1 VCFLQQVWLKDVVF
15 IALMRHKNHNSVAF
29 VQEQHLNLIRRNQV
43 MQKKLIAAAVAGALA
58 TPVAIADVA
67 VSGSIRTGVEYTG
80 SEWVVSDNFSRLRF
94 KANSD
99 LGNGQSAF
107 MNYEFRVNSD
117 VGSLNSA
124 TGNTQRLS
132 YVGIKGDWGT
142 LSMGAQ
148 WSTLFNV
155 VGTFIDKSN
164 RYGGLGYWGNGGG
177 QYRMADSVYL
187 STSLGGLSL
196 SGDVQ
201 MADGGDDLDRAT
213 IGGNMSLGGV
223 SLGAAWQDNGSSDFT
238 GVGAS
243 ISLAG
248 VGLSGGYTDIAG
260 AGSGY
265 GINAS
270 IAGILVAYEDSDA
283 VADANIWG
291 HYAIGLGGGAKAIIE
306 IMNDGTNTKGMGM
319 LRMDF

>member
-1 VCFLQQVWLKDVVF
+1 
-15 IALMRHKNHNSVAF
+15 
-29 VQEQHLNLIRRNQV
+29 

-80 SEWVVSDNFSRLRF
+80 TEWAVNDNYSRLRF
-94 KANSD
+94 KASSD

-107 MNYEFRVNSD
+107 MNYEFRVQSD
-117 VGSLNSA
+117 LGTVH

-132 YVGIKGDWGT
+132 YVGIKGDWGS

-164 RYGGLGYWGNGGG
+164 RYGGLGYWGGGGG
-177 QYRMADSVYL
+177 QYRMADSVYV
-187 STSLGGLSL
+187 STSLGGLSV

-201 MADGGDDLDRAT
+201 MNDGGDDLDRAT
-213 IGGNMSLGGV
+213 VGANLGIGGV
-223 SLGAAWQDNGSSDFT
+223 SIGAAWQDNGNADFT

-248 VGLSGGYTDIAG
+248 VGLSGGFTDTN
-260 AGSGY
+260 GSGS
-265 GINAS
+265 GFGVNANV
-270 IAGILVAYEDSDA
+270 AGLVLAYEEHDGT
-283 VADANIWG
+283 ADANIWG
-291 HYAIGLGGGAKAIIE
+291 HYGIGLGGGAKAILE
-306 IMNDGTNTKGMGM
+306 LMNDGTNTKGMGM

>member
-1 VCFLQQVWLKDVVF
+1 
-15 IALMRHKNHNSVAF
+15 
-29 VQEQHLNLIRRNQV
+29 

-80 SEWVVSDNFSRLRF
+80 TEWAVSDNYSRLRF
-94 KANSD
+94 KASSD

-107 MNYEFRVNSD
+107 MNYEFRVVSD
-117 VGSLNSA
+117 TAQVN
-124 TGNTQRLS
+124 TGATQRLS
-132 YVGIKGDWGT
+132 YVGIKGDWGS

-155 VGTFIDKSN
+155 VGTFVDKSN
-164 RYGGLGYWGNGGG
+164 RYGGLGYWGGGGG
-177 QYRMADSVYL
+177 QYRMADSVYV
-187 STSLGGLSL
+187 STSLGGLSV

-201 MADGGDDLDRAT
+201 MANGGDDLDRAT
-213 IGGNMSLGGV
+213 IGANLGIGGV
-223 SLGAAWQDNGSSDFT
+223 AIGAAWQDNGNADFT

-248 VGLSGGYTDIAG
+248 VGLSGGFSDTNGSGSGFGVNANIAG
-260 AGSGY
+260 
-265 GINAS
+265 
-270 IAGILVAYEDSDA
+270 LVVAYEEHDGT
-283 VADANIWG
+283 ADALIWG
-291 HYAIGLGGGAKAIIE
+291 HYGIGLGGGAKAIIE
-306 IMNDGTNTKGMGM
+306 LANDGTNTKGMGM

>member
-1 VCFLQQVWLKDVVF
+1 
-15 IALMRHKNHNSVAF
+15 
-29 VQEQHLNLIRRNQV
+29 

-67 VSGSIRTGVEYTG
+67 VSGSIRTGVEYDG
-80 SEWVVSDNFSRLRF
+80 SNLNVEDNYSRLRF

-117 VGSLNSA
+117 
-124 TGNTQRLS
+124 TGNLNTGTTQRLS
-132 YVGIKGDWGT
+132 YVGIKGDWGS

-164 RYGGLGYWGNGGG
+164 RYGGLGYWGAGGGSG
-177 QYRMADSVYL
+177 QYRMAESVYL
-187 STSLGGLSL
+187 STSLGGMSL
-196 SGDVQ
+196 SGDLQ
-201 MADGGDDLDRAT
+201 MNAGNDEDLDRAT
-213 IGGNMSLGGV
+213 IGANLGIGGV
-223 SLGAAWQDNGSSDFT
+223 SLGAAWQDNGDRDFT

-248 VGLSGGYTDIAG
+248 VGLSGGYTDVQNV
-260 AGSGY
+260 GSGF
-265 GINAS
+265 GINAKM
-270 IAGILVAYEDSDA
+270 AGILVAYEESDSA
-283 VADANIWG
+283 ADGNIWG

-306 IMNDGTNTKGMGM
+306 LFNDGTDTKGMGM